1 MNLIYES
8 ESPVGKNSLDDSLSL
23 NQSDNETKEIDST
36 TVPSSNLNVASKYFE
51 DELNRYVLK
60 ILNKLWWTKTILVRL
75 DEILMSN

>member
-8 ESPVGKNSLDDSLSL
+8 ESPIGKNSLDDSLSL

-51 DELNRYVLK
+51 DELKSLRIKNIKRVMMDQNNISSIRWK
-60 ILNKLWWTKTILVRL
+60 FDV
-75 DEILMSN
+75 